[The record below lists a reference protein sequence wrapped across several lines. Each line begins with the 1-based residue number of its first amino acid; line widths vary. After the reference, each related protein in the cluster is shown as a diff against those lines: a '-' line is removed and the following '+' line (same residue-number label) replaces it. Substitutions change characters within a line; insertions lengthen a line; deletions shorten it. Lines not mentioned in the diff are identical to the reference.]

1 MNDYQISYDHS
12 MVIDGDGIIQYS
24 ASGVPLANIQ
34 AKIDE
39 LLSTSIVNDEITPQ
53 DFALFNNYPNPFNPV
68 TTIRYQIPQ
77 QVRVNLSI
85 INVSGQKIATLVNE
99 EQPAGSYSVNW
110 QGKDDN
116 GNSVASGVYFFQLR
130 AESFFKVNK
139 MLLLR

>member
-24 ASGVPLANIQ
+24 ASGVSLANIQ

-39 LLSTSIVNDEITPQ
+39 LLSTSVADDGITPQ
-53 DFALFNNYPNPFNPV
+53 DFALFNNYPNPFNPE

-85 INVSGQKIATLVNE
+85 INASGQKIVTLVNE
-99 EQPAGSYSVNW
+99 DQPAGYYSVNW

-130 AESFFKVNK
+130 AKSFFKVNK